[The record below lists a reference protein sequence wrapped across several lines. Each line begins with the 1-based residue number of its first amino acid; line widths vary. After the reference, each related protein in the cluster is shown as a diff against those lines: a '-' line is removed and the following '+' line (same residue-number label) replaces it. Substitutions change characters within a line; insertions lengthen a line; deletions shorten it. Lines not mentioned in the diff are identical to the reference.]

1 VLTAARR
8 NVIMRPM
15 DHHRWPTR
23 CQPVGCLLAVV
34 VLLLS
39 ACGTV
44 PSTPSAERGTAPSA
58 GGVAAQP
65 AERMPTAPAAQSS
78 DAQAASSPTLPAAPE
93 RLIYAHGS
101 AGAPDWPIYVAEAR
115 GYFAEQ
121 ALAVELIATGG
132 ATVTMQ
138 GIASGAFDIVQT
150 SPDPP
155 IRAAAAGLD
164 LVILSTTQHA
174 PIYGLYGERDV
185 ARPEQLRART
195 VIVGGPKDI
204 TRYIVD
210 RMLAPNGLRDGDYS
224 LAYAGGTPD
233 RLRAL
238 QSGAVQAAILNQPS
252 EFVARREGFPLL
264 VDSYDYIRSLP
275 FGAHSVARAWLGEEV
290 NRQRVVRFLAAAY
303 RGAQDVCDPTQK
315 EAMIRILANRTEL
328 TDDDARETYA
338 LLVEAKRSAN
348 CELRVAPEAL
358 QVYVDY
364 IVAMGDLDPPG
375 PDVRRIADPSYLDQA
390 TARLR
395 R

>member
-1 VLTAARR
+1 MQRRGSRLSRRQRQAAAFW
-8 NVIMRPM
+8 I
-15 DHHRWPTR
+15 
-23 CQPVGCLLAVV
+23 AVAI
-34 VLLLS
+34 LQA
-39 ACGTV
+39 ACASL
-44 PSTPSAERGTAPSA
+44 PSTPAAAPGARATGGAATEQGTAPV
-58 GGVAAQP
+58 G
-65 AERMPTAPAAQSS
+65 TATAAQSP
-78 DAQAASSPTLPAAPE
+78 AARPAASPPLPATPE
-93 RLIYAHGS
+93 RLVYAHGS
-101 AGAPDWPIYVAEAR
+101 AGAPDWPIYVAEAK

-121 ALAVELIATGG
+121 ALSVELIATGG

-138 GIASGAFDIVQT
+138 GIASGAFDVVQT

-155 IRAAAAGLD
+155 IRATAAGLD
-164 LVILSTTQHA
+164 LVILSTTQNA
-174 PIYGLYGERDV
+174 PLYGLYGLPDV
-185 ARPEQLRART
+185 ARLEQLRAKT

-264 VDSYDYIRSLP
+264 VDSYDYVRSLP
-275 FGAHSVARAWLGEEV
+275 FGAHSVARAWLGDEG

-303 RGAQDVCDPTQK
+303 RGAQDVCDPAQK
-315 EAMIRILANRTEL
+315 EAMIRILAQRTDL

-338 LLVEAKRSAN
+338 LLVEEKRSLN
-348 CELRVAPEAL
+348 CALRVTPEAL

-375 PDVRRIADPSYLDQA
+375 PDLRRIADPSYLDQA

>member
-1 VLTAARR
+1 
-8 NVIMRPM
+8 MDRPI
-15 DHHRWPTR
+15 WPTR
-23 CQPVGCLLAVV
+23 RPTPACLLAVV
-34 VLLLS
+34 ALLQA
-39 ACGTV
+39 ACGSV
-44 PSTPSAERGTAPSA
+44 PSAPSAERDAAPTG

-65 AERMPTAPAAQSS
+65 AERIPNAPAAQSS
-78 DAQAASSPTLPAAPE
+78 DVPAAGSPPLPAAAE
-93 RLIYAHGS
+93 RLVYAHGS

-121 ALAVELIATGG
+121 ALAAELVATGG

-138 GIASGAFDIVQT
+138 GIASGAFDVVQT

-185 ARPEQLRART
+185 ARPEQLRGKT
-195 VIVGGPKDI
+195 LIVGGPKDI

-210 RMLAPNGLRDGDYS
+210 RLLAPNGLREGDYS

-264 VDSYDYIRSLP
+264 VDSYDYLRTLP
-275 FGAHSVARAWLGEEV
+275 FGAHSVARAWLGDEP
-290 NRQRVVRFLAAAY
+290 NRQRMVRFLTAAY

-315 EAMIRILANRTEL
+315 EPMIRILANRTDL

-338 LLVEAKRSAN
+338 LLVEEKHSLN

-364 IVAMGDLDPPG
+364 LVAMGDLDPPG

>member
-1 VLTAARR
+1 
-8 NVIMRPM
+8 MDRPI
-15 DHHRWPTR
+15 WPTR
-23 CQPVGCLLAVV
+23 RPTAACLLAVV
-34 VLLLS
+34 ALLQA
-39 ACGTV
+39 ACG
-44 PSTPSAERGTAPSA
+44 SAPSA
-58 GGVAAQP
+58 PSAARGAAPTGGGVAAQP
-65 AERMPTAPAAQSS
+65 AERVARATTAQSS
-78 DAQAASSPTLPAAPE
+78 DVAAAGSPVLPAAAE
-93 RLIYAHGS
+93 RLVYAHGS

-121 ALAVELIATGG
+121 ALAVELVATGG

-138 GIASGAFDIVQT
+138 GIASGAFDVVQT

-185 ARPEQLRART
+185 ARPEQLRGKT
-195 VIVGGPKDI
+195 LIVGGPKDI

-210 RMLAPNGLRDGDYS
+210 RLLAPNGLREGDYS

-238 QSGAVQAAILNQPS
+238 LSGAVQAAILNQPS
-252 EFVARREGFPLL
+252 QFVARREGFPLL
-264 VDSYDYIRSLP
+264 VDSYDYLRTLP
-275 FGAHSVARAWLGEEV
+275 FGAHSVARAWLGDEP
-290 NRQRVVRFLAAAY
+290 NRQRMVRFLTAAY

-315 EAMIRILANRTEL
+315 EPMIRILANRTDL

-338 LLVEAKRSAN
+338 LLVEEKHSLN

-364 IVAMGDLDPPG
+364 LVAMGDLDPPG